1 MDYIRRFDIE
11 LERTHYYAGEKL
23 RGWVVLDTTENIK
36 VRGEKPH
43 VTSRYV
49 YRGKSRS
56 LRGRRFFKNRIVQ
69 VYMQESISRSGIR
82 VVLRGKAHVQW
93 TIMRG
98 GEARIAQQDQYF
110 IDEKRII
117 WGKG

>member
-1 MDYIRRFDIE
+1 M
-11 LERTHYYAGEKL
+11 A
-23 RGWVVLDTTENIK
+23 K
-36 VRGEKPH
+36 VAA
-43 VTSRYV
+43 YV
-49 YRGKSRS
+49 EGIYKSR
-56 LRGRRFFKNRIVQ
+56 IQVQ
-69 VYMQESISRSGIR
+69 VYMQESISRLGIR

>member
-1 MDYIRRFDIE
+1 MILNKGNDC
-11 LERTHYYAGEKL
+11 
-23 RGWVVLDTTENIK
+23 TEIK
-36 VRGEKPH
+36 
-43 VTSRYV
+43 TF
-49 YRGKSRS
+49 
-56 LRGRRFFKNRIVQ
+56 L
-69 VYMQESISRSGIR
+69 GIR

-117 WGKG
+117 WGKGNGGRFYCSCSQHEIMIEL